1 MNLLCAICSDL
12 FLPSDDVHSTTCGHM
27 FHYACLLQWLQRS
40 PTCPQCRNR
49 CTESKLVKVYFNV
62 AASATAEDG
71 AQLLVKLDNLTLRL
85 HESEKSLK
93 DFQKK
98 NADHK
103 EEQKKVRKI
112 LLGLEDQLRAKE
124 TALFAYKHEI
134 DMLRGDRKLMVKMQ
148 EELDTLRPK
157 LEAYATI
164 KQALTSTVQ
173 EVEQMLTSDT
183 RRETVIA
190 LAAALKRELQAQ
202 EMKRKEQSDRIHRLQ
217 NELSEERRK
226 RKALEENISTYESE
240 LYRLNQLLPNA
251 VKDSKNVSSDSISPD
266 GSIILNTPDQVAPV
280 RRKRPLAEDLNSST
294 PLTEKVRKIL
304 TSTSPYLRIK
314 TSNVGLA
321 PLMRAGL
328 SAKPLAKSDPSDTA
342 RAPLGKQGS
351 GTVAGSSG
359 TSGTSKFSIFANQR
373 PSHSITK
380 PASLRDPLT
389 GLERA
394 GTSSHRKEN
403 LEEEPE
409 PERSEPPRFKLTST
423 TVTARL
429 KAGKLKRHPSTTV
442 ASGGT
447 ALEGITDLDLEDIVN
462 V

>member
-62 AASATAEDG
+62 AASASAEDG

-134 DMLRGDRKLMVKMQ
+134 DMLRGDRKLMTKMQ

-173 EVEQMLTSDT
+173 EVEQMLASDT
-183 RRETVIA
+183 RRETIIA

-202 EMKRKEQSDRIHRLQ
+202 EVKRKEQSDRIHRLQ
-217 NELSEERRK
+217 NDLAEERRK
-226 RKALEENISTYESE
+226 RKALEESISTYESE
-240 LYRLNQLLPNA
+240 MYRLNQLLGQPKLA
-251 VKDSKNVSSDSISPD
+251 KDSKNLSSESISPD
-266 GSIILNTPDQVAPV
+266 GSIIVNTPDQAVPL
-280 RRKRPLAEDLNSST
+280 RRKRPLADDLNSST

-321 PLMRAGL
+321 PLMRTGL
-328 SAKPLAKSDPSDTA
+328 SAKPLTKSEASDTA
-342 RAPLGKQGS
+342 RG
-351 GTVAGSSG
+351 VAGSSG
-359 TSGTSKFSIFANQR
+359 TASKFSIFANQR
-373 PSHSITK
+373 PAHSITK

-389 GLERA
+389 GLDRA
-394 GTSSHRKEN
+394 GSAAHRKEN
-403 LEEEPE
+403 MEEEPE
-409 PERSEPPRFKLTST
+409 AERSEPPRFKLTST

-442 ASGGT
+442 PSGGVT
-447 ALEGITDLDLEDIVN
+447 SLEGITDLDLEDIVN
-462 V
+462 A

>member
-62 AASATAEDG
+62 AASASAEDG

-93 DFQKK
+93 DSQKK

-134 DMLRGDRKLMVKMQ
+134 DMLRGDRKQMVKMQ

-164 KQALTSTVQ
+164 KQALTATVQ
-173 EVEQMLTSDT
+173 EVEQMLASDT
-183 RRETVIA
+183 RRETIIA

-202 EMKRKEQSDRIHRLQ
+202 EVKRKEQSDRIHRLQ
-217 NELSEERRK
+217 NELAEERRK
-226 RKALEENISTYESE
+226 RKALEESISTYESE
-240 LYRLNQLLPNA
+240 MYRLNQLVQPQLA
-251 VKDSKNVSSDSISPD
+251 KDGKDVSTDSISPD
-266 GSIILNTPDQVAPV
+266 GSIIANTPDQAAPV
-280 RRKRPLAEDLNSST
+280 RRKRPMADDLNSST

-321 PLMRAGL
+321 PLMRSGL

-342 RAPLGKQGS
+342 RVALGKGS
-351 GTVAGSSG
+351 GMVAGSLG
-359 TSGTSKFSIFANQR
+359 TTSKFSIFTNQR

-380 PASLRDPLT
+380 PPSLRDPLT
-389 GLERA
+389 GLDHAA
-394 GTSSHRKEN
+394 GTSHRKEN
-403 LEEEPE
+403 MEEELE
-409 PERSEPPRFKLTST
+409 PERSEPPRFKLTSST
-423 TVTARL
+423 ITARL
-429 KAGKLKRHPSTTV
+429 KSGKLKRHPSTTV
-442 ASGGT
+442 TGGGT
-447 ALEGITDLDLEDIVN
+447 SLEGITDLDLEDIVN
-462 V
+462 A